1 MNNEKQDI
9 DPRERLLDALNDPET
24 SPEEW
29 EELLSEED
37 NIQTLHLLRDCRK
50 AFIRE
55 DASSKTDLN
64 KAWDKFMQ
72 KRKVEMQKRYRLL
85 SIMLITAACIILVIG
100 ILLSPSS
107 SVDKDVFVAF
117 KPGTGAGEVIL
128 STNNGQRVILSSSQ
142 VDTLLERP
150 IDLLQKNKMLDYRQE
165 EKTKIPEIH
174 TLQTSCSSFYQITL
188 SDGTQ
193 VWLNAE
199 SQLIYPS
206 LFTGEER
213 VVELCGEGFFKVA
226 HDSLRP
232 FKVKVENIVT
242 EVLGTEFNIKSYSAN
257 NTHVTLIQGCV
268 KVRNELSKEEV
279 TIHPQ
284 EDAHLLEDGSF
295 EVKRVDT
302 DNYHLWTEGY
312 FYFDNE
318 PLVEIMKEVGRWY
331 NVHIV
336 FKDNAVQNLHLHFLA
351 QRDKPIDNVL
361 KLLNLMGNLRVTYQN
376 NTVYID

>member
-55 DASSKTDLN
+55 DASSKTDPN

-188 SDGTQ
+188 
-193 VWLNAE
+193 
-199 SQLIYPS
+199 
-206 LFTGEER
+206 
-213 VVELCGEGFFKVA
+213 
-226 HDSLRP
+226 
-232 FKVKVENIVT
+232 
-242 EVLGTEFNIKSYSAN
+242 
-257 NTHVTLIQGCV
+257 
-268 KVRNELSKEEV
+268 
-279 TIHPQ
+279 
-284 EDAHLLEDGSF
+284 
-295 EVKRVDT
+295 
-302 DNYHLWTEGY
+302 
-312 FYFDNE
+312 
-318 PLVEIMKEVGRWY
+318 
-331 NVHIV
+331 
-336 FKDNAVQNLHLHFLA
+336 
-351 QRDKPIDNVL
+351 
-361 KLLNLMGNLRVTYQN
+361 
-376 NTVYID
+376 

>member
-55 DASSKTDLN
+55 DASSKTDPN

-331 NVHIV
+331 NLHFV
-336 FKDNAVQNLHLHFLA
+336 FKDNAVHNLHLHFLA

>member
-1 MNNEKQDI
+1 
-9 DPRERLLDALNDPET
+9 
-24 SPEEW
+24 
-29 EELLSEED
+29 
-37 NIQTLHLLRDCRK
+37 
-50 AFIRE
+50 
-55 DASSKTDLN
+55 
-64 KAWDKFMQ
+64 
-72 KRKVEMQKRYRLL
+72 MQKRYRLL

-242 EVLGTEFNIKSYSAN
+242 APKTDMFRFRINPEIKKQVEDVYAKNGLTLTQALNIFIQQSINAGGFPFQVN
-257 NTHVTLIQGCV
+257 EENAELI
-268 KVRNELSKEEV
+268 KARAMERL
-279 TIHPQ
+279 
-284 EDAHLLEDGSF
+284 
-295 EVKRVDT
+295 
-302 DNYHLWTEGY
+302 
-312 FYFDNE
+312 
-318 PLVEIMKEVGRWY
+318 MKELEAGE
-331 NVHIV
+331 NSGE
-336 FKDNAVQNLHLHFLA
+336 L
-351 QRDKPIDNVL
+351 IDEAEAYR
-361 KLLNLMGNLRVTYQN
+361 LLGVTEL
-376 NTVYID
+376 

>member
-55 DASSKTDLN
+55 DASSKTDPN

-279 TIHPQ
+279 TIHPRKMLICWKTV
-284 EDAHLLEDGSF
+284 LL
-295 EVKRVDT
+295 K
-302 DNYHLWTEGY
+302 
-312 FYFDNE
+312 
-318 PLVEIMKEVGRWY
+318 
-331 NVHIV
+331 
-336 FKDNAVQNLHLHFLA
+336 
-351 QRDKPIDNVL
+351 
-361 KLLNLMGNLRVTYQN
+361 
-376 NTVYID
+376 

>member
-1 MNNEKQDI
+1 MI

-55 DASSKTDLN
+55 DASSKTDPN

-336 FKDNAVQNLHLHFLA
+336 FKDNAVQNLHLHFWA
-351 QRDKPIDNVL
+351 HRKKPIDNVL

>member
-55 DASSKTDLN
+55 DASSKTDPN

-336 FKDNAVQNLHLHFLA
+336 FKDNAVQNLHLLFWH
-351 QRDKPIDNVL
+351 NVTS
-361 KLLNLMGNLRVTYQN
+361 R
-376 NTVYID
+376 